1 MKSGLSL
8 LNAQEYPAAET
19 LTLPDFWKIVVRR
32 RAVVATVLLAVLAV
46 VSTYCIFS
54 TRRYQAVGEV
64 NVQREANDALNLGS
78 LMGTGSSDMADLMDA
93 SRALQ
98 TQVNI
103 LQSQTLALE
112 VVKQL
117 HIEDSKDFKPRFDL
131 LDKLLQ
137 SIGPKGVP
145 DPAEGAFD
153 EMPARRDHI
162 YKVFQKN
169 TKVTLVPGTRLIQI
183 SYTSTDPKV
192 AAAVVNK
199 LIEALMDYNFQARYK
214 ATSQA
219 SDWLSRQLA
228 DLRSRSDELQAE
240 LAGRQNDSG
249 VYSFGRDGVQG
260 KGLAYS
266 PVLDQLQ
273 QSTGSLNQAETN
285 RVMRG
290 AMYEAARTGD
300 PEMIAGL
307 NNALVVNGAP
317 SAVGNSLSL
326 LETLRGQQATQQ
338 AQISEISAKFGPA
351 YPKLDEMRASANSL
365 RTSISDEQARLLS
378 QTKSDYDVARQVEA
392 STRAIF
398 EQQKQDA
405 QALNSK
411 GIEYEILR
419 QEAED
424 SRNLYEKLFSRQKE
438 ADVLE
443 SMRPNNITVVEPGRA
458 PSKPAKPNVP
468 LYLSIALVAG
478 LLLGLLTGF
487 AMDVMDSKV
496 RDIGF
501 VAGRSGDGLLAE
513 LPLERRSAP
522 RGDNRIFAR
531 PSRIFTLTDP
541 RSPFSEALRSL
552 RTAILLSSDPPP
564 KVILVTSS
572 VPSEG
577 KSTLATNLSALLVQ
591 QGKRVLLVDAD
602 LRHPSLHAVFSIPRG
617 PGLGDLLTG
626 DQSEEAALA
635 PIQNVDDVPGLKI
648 LTAGDKLDNPSELL
662 GSDKMR
668 RLILAWGESF
678 DFIILDSEP
687 LLPVTDSVV
696 LTPLADQIL
705 LVARHGVTERI
716 KFERSLQMVQ
726 SRSPGTPVGIVLNA
740 INMPKDPYLYRYLHN
755 DRRANRVLEGR
766 V

>member
-1 MKSGLSL
+1 MKSGLSM
-8 LNAQEYPAAET
+8 LNAQEYSAADN
-19 LTLPDFWKIVVRR
+19 LTLPDLWNIVRRR
-32 RAVVATVLLAVLAV
+32 RAVVAAVLLAVLAV
-46 VSTYCIFS
+46 AVTYCVFS
-54 TRRYQAVGEV
+54 TREYQAMGEV
-64 NVQREANDALNLGS
+64 NVKREASDALNLGA
-78 LMGTGSSDMADLMDA
+78 LMGDGSADESDLMDTN
-93 SRALQ
+93 RALQ

-103 LQSQTLALE
+103 LESQTLALD

-117 HIEDSKDFKPRFDL
+117 HIEDSADFKPRFDPVERL
-131 LDKLLQ
+131 LRAI
-137 SIGPKGVP
+137 SPGGVP
-145 DPAEGAFD
+145 DPADGTFD
-153 EMPARRDHI
+153 DMPARRDHI
-162 YKVFQKN
+162 YKVFEKN

-199 LIEALMDYNFQARYK
+199 LIETLTDYNFQARYK

-219 SDWLSRQLA
+219 SDWLSKQLS

-240 LAGRQNDSG
+240 LADRQKDSG
-249 VYSFGRDGVQG
+249 VYSFGRDGGQG

-273 QSTGSLNQAETN
+273 QATTSLNQAETN

-307 NNALVVNGAP
+307 NNALVANGAP
-317 SAVGNSLSL
+317 SAVGNSLTL
-326 LETLRGQQATQQ
+326 MQTLRGQEATEQAL
-338 AQISEISAKFGPA
+338 ISQTAAKFGTA
-351 YPKLDEMRASANSL
+351 YPKLEEMRASFNSL
-365 RTSISDEQARLLS
+365 KQSITEEQGRLMS
-378 QTKSDYDVARQVEA
+378 QTKGDYEVAQQVEA

-398 EQQKQDA
+398 EQQKQGA

-411 GIEYEILR
+411 AIEYEILR
-419 QEAED
+419 QEADD
-424 SRNLYEKLFSRQKE
+424 SRNLYAKLLSRQKE
-438 ADVLE
+438 ADVLQ
-443 SMRPNNITVVEPGRA
+443 SMRPSNITVLEPGRV

-468 LYLSIALVAG
+468 LYLAIALAAG
-478 LLLGLLTGF
+478 LLLGVMTGF
-487 AMDVMDSKV
+487 LIDLMDSKV

-501 VAGRSGDGLLAE
+501 AAGQPGDGLLAE
-513 LPLERRSAP
+513 LPFERRTAP
-522 RGDNRIFAR
+522 RGTNRVFAK
-531 PSRIFTLTDP
+531 PSRIFTLVDP
-541 RSPFSEALRSL
+541 KSPFSEALRSL
-552 RTAILLSSDPPP
+552 RTAILLSSGGPP

-602 LRHPSLHAVFSIPRG
+602 LRHPDLHAVFDMSIR
-617 PGLGDLLTG
+617 PGLGDLLTS
-626 DQSEEAALA
+626 DQFEQDALGF
-635 PIQNVDDVPGLKI
+635 IQDVQDVPGLKI
-648 LTAGDKLDNPSELL
+648 LTAGNMLDNPSELL
-662 GSDKMR
+662 GSEKMR
-668 RLILAWGESF
+668 RLISIWRDSF
-678 DFIILDSEP
+678 DFIVLDGQP

-705 LVARHGVTERI
+705 LLARHGVTERS

-726 SRSPGTPVGIVLNA
+726 SRSPGTPVGVVLNA
-740 INMPKDPYLYRYLHN
+740 IKTPADPYLYNYLHT
-755 DRRANRVLEGR
+755 DRRASRVLEGK

>member
-1 MKSGLSL
+1 M
-8 LNAQEYPAAET
+8 LNAQGYSAADT
-19 LTLPDFWKIVVRR
+19 LTLSDLWNIVRRR
-32 RAVVATVLLAVLAV
+32 RAVVATVLLAVLV
-46 VSTYCIFS
+46 VAATYCVFS
-54 TRRYQAVGEV
+54 TRQYQAVGEV
-64 NVQREANDALNLGS
+64 NVQRETTDALNLGA
-78 LMGTGSSDMADLMDA
+78 LMGNGPTDVSDLMDA
-93 SRALQ
+93 SWVLQ

-103 LQSQTLALE
+103 LESQTLALE

-117 HIEDSKDFKPRFDL
+117 HIEDSEDFKPRFDPVGTVL
-131 LDKLLQ
+131 GAI
-137 SIGPKGVP
+137 SPKGVP
-145 DPAEGAFD
+145 DPAHGTFD

-162 YKVFQKN
+162 YKVFKKN

-183 SYTSTDPKV
+183 SYTSTDPRV

-199 LIEALMDYNFQARYK
+199 LIEALMDYNFQSRYK

-219 SDWLSRQLA
+219 SDWLSQQLS
-228 DLRSRSDELQAE
+228 DLRSRSDELQAQ
-240 LAGRQNDSG
+240 LAEKQEDSG
-249 VYSFGRDGVQG
+249 VYSFGGEGIQG

-273 QSTGSLNQAETN
+273 QATASLNQAETN

-307 NNALVVNGAP
+307 NNALVANGAP

-326 LETLRGQQATQQ
+326 LETLRGQEATQQ
-338 AQISEISAKFGPA
+338 AQISEVAAKFGAA
-351 YPKLDEMRASANSL
+351 YPKLDEMRASSNSL
-365 RTSISDEQARLLS
+365 KQSITEEQARLMS
-378 QTKSDYDVARQVEA
+378 ETKSDYDVARQVEA

-398 EQQKQDA
+398 DQQKQAA

-411 GIEYEILR
+411 AIEYEILH
-419 QEAED
+419 QEADD
-424 SRNLYEKLFSRQKE
+424 SRNMYEKLFSRLKE

-443 SMRPNNITVVEPGRA
+443 SMRPSNITVLEPGRI

-468 LYLSIALVAG
+468 LYLAVALAAG
-478 LLLGLLTGF
+478 LLLGVMTGF
-487 AMDVMDSKV
+487 LIDVMDSKV

-501 VAGRSGDGLLAE
+501 AAGQWGDGLLAE
-513 LPLERRSAP
+513 LPIERRTAP
-522 RGDNRIFAR
+522 RGTNRIFAR
-531 PSRIFTLTDP
+531 PSRIFTLVDP

-552 RTAILLSSDPPP
+552 RTAILLSSGAPT

-602 LRHPSLHAVFSIPRG
+602 LRHPSLHAVFDMSRR
-617 PGLGDLLTG
+617 PGLSDLLTS
-626 DQSEEAALA
+626 DQFEQAALA
-635 PIQNVDDVPGLKI
+635 LIQDVQDVPGLKI
-648 LTAGDKLDNPSELL
+648 LTAGDIQDNPSELL
-662 GSDKMR
+662 GSEKMR
-668 RLILAWGESF
+668 RLISIWRDSF
-678 DFIILDSEP
+678 DYIVLDSEP

-705 LVARHGVTERI
+705 LLARHGVTERS

-740 INMPKDPYLYRYLHN
+740 IKMPTEPYLYNYLHH

>member
-1 MKSGLSL
+1 MKSGLSM
-8 LNAQEYPAAET
+8 LNAQGYSAADT
-19 LTLPDFWKIVVRR
+19 LTLSDLWNIVRRR
-32 RAVVATVLLAVLAV
+32 RAVVATVLLAVLV
-46 VSTYCIFS
+46 VAATYCVFS
-54 TRRYQAVGEV
+54 TRQYQAVGEV
-64 NVQREANDALNLGS
+64 NVQRETTDALNLGA
-78 LMGTGSSDMADLMDA
+78 LMGNGPTDVSDLMDA
-93 SRALQ
+93 SWVLQ

-103 LQSQTLALE
+103 LESQTLALE

-117 HIEDSKDFKPRFDL
+117 HIEDSEDFKPRFDPVGTVL
-131 LDKLLQ
+131 GAI
-137 SIGPKGVP
+137 SPKGVP
-145 DPAEGAFD
+145 DPAHGTFD

-162 YKVFQKN
+162 YKVFKKN

-183 SYTSTDPKV
+183 SYTSTDPRV

-199 LIEALMDYNFQARYK
+199 LIEALMDYNFQSRYK

-219 SDWLSRQLA
+219 SDWLSQQLS
-228 DLRSRSDELQAE
+228 DLRSRSDELQAQ
-240 LAGRQNDSG
+240 LAEKQEDSG
-249 VYSFGRDGVQG
+249 VYSFGGEGIQG

-273 QSTGSLNQAETN
+273 QATASLNQAETN

-307 NNALVVNGAP
+307 NNALVANGAP

-326 LETLRGQQATQQ
+326 LETLRGQEATQQ
-338 AQISEISAKFGPA
+338 AQISEVAAKFGAA
-351 YPKLDEMRASANSL
+351 YPKLDEMRASSNSL
-365 RTSISDEQARLLS
+365 KQSITEEQARLMS
-378 QTKSDYDVARQVEA
+378 ETKSDYDVARQVEA

-398 EQQKQDA
+398 DQQKQAA

-411 GIEYEILR
+411 AIEYEILH
-419 QEAED
+419 QEADD
-424 SRNLYEKLFSRQKE
+424 SRNMYEKLFSRLKE

-443 SMRPNNITVVEPGRA
+443 SMRPSNITVLEPGRI

-468 LYLSIALVAG
+468 LYLAVALAAG
-478 LLLGLLTGF
+478 LLLGVMTGF
-487 AMDVMDSKV
+487 LIDVMDSKV

-501 VAGRSGDGLLAE
+501 AAGQWGDGLLAE
-513 LPLERRSAP
+513 LPIERRTAP
-522 RGDNRIFAR
+522 RGTNRIFAR
-531 PSRIFTLTDP
+531 PSRIFTLVDP

-552 RTAILLSSDPPP
+552 RTAILLSSGAPT

-602 LRHPSLHAVFSIPRG
+602 LRHPSLHAVFDMSRR
-617 PGLGDLLTG
+617 PGLSDLLTS
-626 DQSEEAALA
+626 DQFEQAALA
-635 PIQNVDDVPGLKI
+635 LIQDVQDVPGLKI
-648 LTAGDKLDNPSELL
+648 LTAGDIQDNPSELL
-662 GSDKMR
+662 GSEKMR
-668 RLILAWGESF
+668 RLISIWRDSF
-678 DFIILDSEP
+678 DYIVLDSEP

-705 LVARHGVTERI
+705 LLARHGVTERS

-740 INMPKDPYLYRYLHN
+740 IKMPTEPYLYNYLHH